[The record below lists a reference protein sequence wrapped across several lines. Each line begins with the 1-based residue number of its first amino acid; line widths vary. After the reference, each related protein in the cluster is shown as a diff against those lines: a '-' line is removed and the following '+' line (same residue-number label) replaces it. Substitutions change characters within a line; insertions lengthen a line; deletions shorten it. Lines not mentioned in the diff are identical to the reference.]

1 MPALPPQIETAR
13 LLLRP
18 PKLEDF
24 DRWAEFAADPV
35 ATRFVGGVQPRAM
48 AWRSMMTMA
57 GAWALQGYCMFSV
70 IEKASGRWMGRLGPY
85 QPEGWPG
92 TEVGWSLHP
101 EAWGRGY
108 AREGASAAMDYAFDV
123 LGWDEVIHCI
133 DPDNAPSQRVAIA
146 LGSQFRGPGRMPPP
160 FDQAACEIW
169 GQTRAEWRARPR

>member
-1 MPALPPQIETAR
+1 MPHLETAR

-18 PKLEDF
+18 PQLQDF

-57 GAWALQGYCMFSV
+57 GAWALQGHCMFSV

-133 DPDNAPSQRVAIA
+133 DPNNAPSQRVAIA
-146 LGSQFRGPGRMPPP
+146 LGSQLRGPGRMPPP
-160 FDQAACEIW
+160 FDQAPCEIW

>member
-1 MPALPPQIETAR
+1 
-13 LLLRP
+13 
-18 PKLEDF
+18 
-24 DRWAEFAADPV
+24 
-35 ATRFVGGVQPRAM
+35 
-48 AWRSMMTMA
+48 
-57 GAWALQGYCMFSV
+57 MFSV

-133 DPDNAPSQRVAIA
+133 IDPNNAPSQRVAIA
-146 LGSQFRGPGRMPPP
+146 LGSQLRGPGRMPPP
-160 FDQAACEIW
+160 FDQAPCEIW
-169 GQTRAEWRARPR
+169 GQTPRRGVACAPTLIAPQWLAASMRRDCKDRP

>member
-1 MPALPPQIETAR
+1 MPQLETAR

-18 PKLEDF
+18 PQLQDF

-57 GAWALQGYCMFSV
+57 GAWALQGHCMFSV

-108 AREGASAAMDYAFDV
+108 AR
-123 LGWDEVIHCI
+123 
-133 DPDNAPSQRVAIA
+133 
-146 LGSQFRGPGRMPPP
+146 
-160 FDQAACEIW
+160 
-169 GQTRAEWRARPR
+169 

>member
-133 DPDNAPSQRVAIA
+133 DPNNAPSQRVAIA
-146 LGSQFRGPGRMPPP
+146 LGSQLRGPGRMPPP
-160 FDQAACEIW
+160 FDQAPCEIW

>member
-1 MPALPPQIETAR
+1 MPQLETAR

-18 PKLEDF
+18 PQLQDL

>member
-1 MPALPPQIETAR
+1 MPQLETAR

-18 PKLEDF
+18 PQLQDF

-57 GAWALQGYCMFSV
+57 GAWALQGHCMFSV

-133 DPDNAPSQRVAIA
+133 DPNNAPSQRVAIA
-146 LGSQFRGPGRMPPP
+146 LGSQLRGPGRMPPP
-160 FDQAACEIW
+160 FDQAPCEIW

>member
-1 MPALPPQIETAR
+1 MPQLETAR

-18 PKLEDF
+18 PQLQDF

-108 AREGASAAMDYAFDV
+108 ASEGASAAMDYAFDV